1 MLPNDTRRKI
11 ENITAGVVIE
21 GQQDHCTAIRNFLCS
36 RFATSTTVKT
46 NFESKA
52 ISKEEQAKLL
62 IDYSNQHNLWANDL
76 PGEDT
81 FLARG
86 GEARVYLHSDNR
98 HVIKVNDGIYYATWL
113 EFFNSLLLHNL
124 IFTNTA
130 YELIG
135 FHNKEKALFAV
146 FEATICCCRYTG

>member
-1 MLPNDTRRKI
+1 MLSDDTRRKI

-36 RFATSTTVKT
+36 RFETSTTVKA
-46 NFESKA
+46 NFERKA

-62 IDYSNQHNLWANDL
+62 IDYCNLHNLWATDL

-86 GEARVYLHSDNR
+86 GEARV
-98 HVIKVNDGIYYATWL
+98 
-113 EFFNSLLLHNL
+113 
-124 IFTNTA
+124 
-130 YELIG
+130 
-135 FHNKEKALFAV
+135 
-146 FEATICCCRYTG
+146 